1 MNPEPRG
8 KRDNPSNRDI
18 DTKKD
23 DKQFSLLFMGK
34 KVVVGVDLPSMAT
47 ESSC

>member
-1 MNPEPRG
+1 MNPEPG
-8 KRDNPSNRDI
+8 GNPSNRDI

-34 KVVVGVDLPSMAT
+34 KVGGHRSAIHGY
-47 ESSC
+47 